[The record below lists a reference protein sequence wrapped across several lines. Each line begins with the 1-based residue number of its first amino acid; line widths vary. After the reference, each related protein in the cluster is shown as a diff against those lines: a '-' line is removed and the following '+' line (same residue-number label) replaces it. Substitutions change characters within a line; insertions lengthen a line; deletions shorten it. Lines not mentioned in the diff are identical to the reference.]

1 MRSKQSKGKANITTT
16 HSYKANNVR
25 ICVFPSLL
33 PRVSPQESW
42 SLFTTLYRSWCHNPV
57 ATIALC
63 LLSQNYKHSS
73 DLVQKFVNIEITAGT
88 LKEIDK
94 LVQLL
99 ESPIFAFLRLQLLD
113 PSQHAA
119 LVRTLYGLLML
130 LPQSTAF
137 NTLKERL
144 GCVPPAI
151 SESSS
156 KSSDK

>member
-1 MRSKQSKGKANITTT
+1 M
-16 HSYKANNVR
+16 
-25 ICVFPSLL
+25 SLIISL
-33 PRVSPQESW
+33 QESW
-42 SLFTTLYRSWCHNPV
+42 NLFTSLYRSWCHNPV

-63 LLSQNYKHSS
+63 LLSQNYEHSS
-73 DLVQKFVNIEITAGT
+73 DLVQKFDKIEITAGT

-113 PSQHAA
+113 PCQHAP

-137 NTLKERL
+137 STLKHRL
-144 GCVPPAI
+144 GCVPAV
-151 SESSS
+151 SVVQQQTSRFNQR
-156 KSSDK
+156 

>member
-1 MRSKQSKGKANITTT
+1 MYDVDISLT
-16 HSYKANNVR
+16 HSLAHYLYIYVL
-25 ICVFPSLL
+25 FL
-33 PRVSPQESW
+33 QESW
-42 SLFTTLYRSWCHNPV
+42 NLFTTLYSSWCHNPV

-63 LLSQNYKHSS
+63 LLSQNYEHSS
-73 DLVQKFVNIEITAGT
+73 DLVQKFTNIEITAST

-113 PSQHAA
+113 PNQHTP

-137 NTLKERL
+137 STLKQRL
-144 GCVPPAI
+144 SCVPAI
-151 SESSS
+151 SVVQQAQQKNS
-156 KSSDK
+156 KK